1 MPLQRHLKI
10 VACNTENGFMDTAL
24 KVAFATT
31 DMKTVNQ
38 HFGTAEEFAIYAV
51 DIEQAHV
58 LEIMQFDQWDQD
70 GNEDKLV
77 AKMNALDGCIAV
89 YSQAVGAS
97 AIVQLKMRNIR
108 AIRVTAGAAIADIL
122 KSLQDEL
129 YLGTNSWL
137 TLAVEQ
143 HKAKD
148 PDRFDAMETEGW
160 EE

>member
-58 LEIMQFDQWDQD
+58 LEIVQFGQWDQD

-77 AKMNALDGCIAV
+77 AKMNVLEGCIAV

-148 PDRFDAMETEGW
+148 PDRFDAMEAEGW
-160 EE
+160 DE

>member
-10 VACNTENGFMDTAL
+10 VACNPEDGSMDTVL

-51 DIEQAHV
+51 DMEQAHV
-58 LEIMQFDQWDQD
+58 LEIMQFGQWDQD

-97 AIVQLKMRNIR
+97 AIAQLKKRNIR
-108 AIRVTAGAAIADIL
+108 PIRVTPGAHIADIL

-129 YLGTNSWL
+129 RLGTNSWL
-137 TLAVEQ
+137 TLAIEH

-148 PDRFDAMETEGW
+148 PDRFDAMEAEGW
-160 EE
+160 DE